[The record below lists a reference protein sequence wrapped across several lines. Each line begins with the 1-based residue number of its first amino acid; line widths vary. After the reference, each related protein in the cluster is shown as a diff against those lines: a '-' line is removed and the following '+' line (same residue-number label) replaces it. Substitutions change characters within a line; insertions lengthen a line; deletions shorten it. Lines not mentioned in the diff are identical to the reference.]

1 MEAVS
6 HYHPHLERHPAGG
19 RAAKSETL
27 PRPLTA
33 SSPYALLAL
42 VPLVVGATGL
52 VAWAP
57 ALGLSLC
64 IALGAVVRGLVEWY
78 WLVRDRQKADRWIR
92 MHPRG
97 RPTSGVV
104 AARIGE
110 LTAPGMRRSL
120 ARSLRNAVRAAM
132 RPPTLSAS
140 PMDLAGVR
148 SEAPVIESIAARL
161 ADLEWPVNARG
172 VLLTLDL
179 LTNAHGG
186 SPLYERSQREELHT
200 ALARV
205 RAALDNHR

>member
-19 RAAKSETL
+19 RALESETL
-27 PRPLTA
+27 PRPRTA
-33 SSPYALLAL
+33 SLPYALLAL

-52 VAWAP
+52 IAWAP
-57 ALGLSLC
+57 ALAVSLC
-64 IALGAVVRGLVEWY
+64 IAIGAVVRGLVEWY
-78 WLVRDRQKADRWIR
+78 WLVRDRQKADHWIR

-97 RPTSGVV
+97 HPTSGLVV
-104 AARIGE
+104 SRIGE
-110 LTAPGMRRSL
+110 LTAPSMRRIL
-120 ARSLRNAVRAAM
+120 ARSLRNAVTAAM

-161 ADLEWPVNARG
+161 AELERPVNARG

-186 SPLYERSQREELHT
+186 SPLYERSQREELHET
-200 ALARV
+200 LTRV
-205 RAALDNHR
+205 RAALDNRR